1 MQVYT
6 NEEFLEKRAKY
17 AKWGSYV
24 GFGALFLGLMTTSRS
39 PILAYL
45 FLVIGLLGAS
55 VGSYMTNR
63 YVREPRSDQ
72 ILADALEQLDKRY
85 ALYNYYLS
93 SDHVVASHHGLTI
106 VKPRGQKGEVTY
118 EDGGWRHKAGW
129 RKVLQLFG
137 EPALG
142 KPHKEVEEEVEWLKD
157 WIDEVM
163 PEEDIP
169 VNGVI
174 VFTDPGVRLHVE
186 DDSEIPIMVLDDLPR
201 YMRGGLK
208 EQPTIRTTTQT
219 ELRGLL
225 DEVIR
230 QS

>member
-1 MQVYT
+1 MEVYT
-6 NEEFLEKRAKY
+6 NHELLEKRAKY

-63 YVREPRSDQ
+63 YVREPRADQ
-72 ILADALEQLDKRY
+72 TLEDALGQLDKRY

-106 VKPRGQKGEVTY
+106 LKPRGQKGTVIY
-118 EDGGWRHKAGW
+118 EEGGWRHKAGW
-129 RKVLQLFG
+129 RRLLQLFG

-142 KPHKEVEEEVEWLKD
+142 KPHKEVEEEVGWLKEWVD
-157 WIDEVM
+157 QVM
-163 PEEDIP
+163 EEDIP

-174 VFTDPGVRLHVE
+174 VFTDPEVHLHVE
-186 DDSEIPIMVLDDLPR
+186 DDDAFPIMVLDDLPR
-201 YMRGGLK
+201 YMQQDLK
-208 EQPTIRTTTQT
+208 EQPTIRTATQT
-219 ELRGLL
+219 KLRSLL
-225 DEVIR
+225 DGVIR

>member
-6 NEEFLEKRAKY
+6 NDEFLEKRAKY

-24 GFGALFLGLMTTSRS
+24 GFGALFVGLMTTARS

-55 VGSYMTNR
+55 LSSYMTNR
-63 YVREPRSDQ
+63 YVREPRPDQ
-72 ILADALEQLDKRY
+72 ILEDALEHLDKRY

-106 VKPRGQKGEVTY
+106 VKPRGQKGTVVY
-118 EDGGWRHKAGW
+118 EDGSWRHKAGW
-129 RKVLQLFG
+129 RRLLQLFG
-137 EPALG
+137 EPSLG
-142 KPHKEVEEEVEWLKD
+142 KPDKEVEEEVGWLKE

-163 PEEDIP
+163 GEDIP

-174 VFTDPGVRLHVE
+174 VFTDPEVRLHVE
-186 DDSEIPIMVLDDLPR
+186 DEDALPIVTLDDLPR
-201 YMRGGLK
+201 YLRQGLK
-208 EQPTIRTTTQT
+208 EQPTIRTATQT
-219 ELRGLL
+219 KLRSLL

>member
-1 MQVYT
+1 MEVYT
-6 NEEFLEKRAKY
+6 NDEFLEKRAKY

-55 VGSYMTNR
+55 LGSYMTNR
-63 YVREPRSDQ
+63 YVREPRADQ
-72 ILADALEQLDKRY
+72 VLANALEQLDKRY

-106 VKPRGQKGEVTY
+106 VKPRGQKGEVVY
-118 EDGGWRHKAGW
+118 EEEGWRHKAGW
-129 RKVLQLFG
+129 RRLLQLFG
-137 EPALG
+137 EPTLG
-142 KPHKEVEEEVEWLKD
+142 KPDKEVEEEVGWLKE

-163 PEEDIP
+163 EEDIP

-174 VFTDPGVRLHVE
+174 VFTDPEVRLHVE
-186 DDSEIPIMVLDDLPR
+186 DDDALPIIVLDDLPR
-201 YMRGGLK
+201 YMRQGLK
-208 EQPTIRTTTQT
+208 EQPTIRTATQT
-219 ELRGLL
+219 DLRSLL